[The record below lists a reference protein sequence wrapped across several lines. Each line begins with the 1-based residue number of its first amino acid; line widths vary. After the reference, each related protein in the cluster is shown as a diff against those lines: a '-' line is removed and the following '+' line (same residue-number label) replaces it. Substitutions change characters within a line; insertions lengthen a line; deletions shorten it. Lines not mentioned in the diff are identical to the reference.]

1 VSEPSLYR
9 WPAAAKFGRVVP
21 KSKFYERGAVTAAV
35 REKFVSEVKRITW
48 AYKLADETLHLRGN
62 AEVPE
67 IQVFAIDAKDAEVSD
82 GVLAAIDRAV
92 KFPIIFEIKRTANC
106 GAEIRMAA
114 CHKQLGT
121 STPKLSAYFGTGWT
135 VAETERAAMPI
146 SVDLPALYAALISP
160 ILPIPVLP
168 GERPHQTAE
177 RLAQTA
183 KLERE
188 ISVIERRL
196 RTEPQ
201 FNRKVELRRELQAA
215 TEVLTKITNP
225 AIANDTSNSEKVDQ
239 WTS

>member
-21 KSKFYERGAVTAAV
+21 KSKFYESGAVTAAV
-35 REKFVSEVKRITW
+35 REKFVTDVKRITW
-48 AYKLADETLHLRGN
+48 AYKLADETLHLRGS

-67 IQVFAIDAKDAEVSD
+67 IQVFVLDAKDDDISD
-82 GVLAAIDRAV
+82 DVLTAIDKAV
-92 KFPIIFEIKRTANC
+92 KFPIIFEIKRTTKDDV
-106 GAEIRMAA
+106 EIRMVA
-114 CHKQLGT
+114 CHKQLGA
-121 STPKLSAYFGTGWT
+121 SKPKLSAYFGTGWT
-135 VAETERAAMPI
+135 VAETERIPVPI

-225 AIANDTSNSEKVDQ
+225 AIANATSNSEKEAQ